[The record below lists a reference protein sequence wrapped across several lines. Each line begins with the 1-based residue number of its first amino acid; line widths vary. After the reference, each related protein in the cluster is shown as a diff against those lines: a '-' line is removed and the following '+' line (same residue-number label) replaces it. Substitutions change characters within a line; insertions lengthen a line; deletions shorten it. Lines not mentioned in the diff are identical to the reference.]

1 MDNFLEWLQSHGLR
15 AETAQ
20 AVISILGIENW
31 KVLRACIDSDSLR
44 TELLSLAKEKFKF
57 AMYAD
62 FCKFVK
68 SFLKPQVV
76 QLAGSSLLGSL
87 FVNLENVTR
96 ELSSFSQKFIGF
108 QKVQLENVPG
118 FRGIGFSDA
127 CNLHDQDD
135 GFTTKSGMSLFYTPS
150 HVKKYLD
157 VQPLMWFF
165 SCNLWNLFWN
175 NFELLKT
182 FRFMINVFFM
192 PPHQGCRR
200 HYVSGLSV
208 RPFVRPDFVYAI
220 TQEANCRI
228 SSNLVKR

>member
-87 FVNLENVTR
+87 FFNLENVIR
-96 ELSSFSQKFIGF
+96 ELSSFCQKFIGF
-108 QKVQLENVPG
+108 QKGQLENVPG
-118 FRGIGFSDA
+118 FQGICFSDV
-127 CNLHDQDD
+127 CNLHDQDH
-135 GFTTKSGMSLFYTPS
+135 GFTPKSGTSLFYTLF

-157 VQPLMWFF
+157 VQPIMGFF
-165 SCNLWNLFWN
+165 
-175 NFELLKT
+175 
-182 FRFMINVFFM
+182 FF
-192 PPHQGCRR
+192 
-200 HYVSGLSV
+200 L
-208 RPFVRPDFVYAI
+208 
-220 TQEANCRI
+220 
-228 SSNLVKR
+228 